1 MSLAGQLTPPGDPAY
16 PVPARWQFGR
26 PEAGGTVRLEREWL
40 RWAPLDIVPQPFRFL
55 LSLRAAPQLV
65 WADAE
70 IDLDLAVAEKGYGKR
85 TTLEEYRLTN
95 RGGKGI
101 ITMNV
106 TDKVGRV
113 VGVRMVR
120 ENEDVMLI
128 TDGGK
133 VIRMPVRDISV
144 IGRNTQG
151 VRLIG
156 LEEGEKVVA
165 VAPLAE
171 IEAEDADRDGEPPP
185 EAPAA

>member
-1 MSLAGQLTPPGDPAY
+1 MGRNAAGVRGITLDEHDAVVGVDVVTPD
-16 PVPARWQFGR
+16 
-26 PEAGGTVRLEREWL
+26 TTL
-40 RWAPLDIVPQPFRFL
+40 
-55 LSLRAAPQLV
+55 
-65 WADAE
+65 
-70 IDLDLAVAEKGYGKR
+70 LAVAEKGYGKR

-120 ENEDVMLI
+120 EGEDVMLI

-156 LEEGEKVVA
+156 LEEGEKVVG

-171 IEAEDADRDGEPPP
+171 IEVEEPGRDGEPPP